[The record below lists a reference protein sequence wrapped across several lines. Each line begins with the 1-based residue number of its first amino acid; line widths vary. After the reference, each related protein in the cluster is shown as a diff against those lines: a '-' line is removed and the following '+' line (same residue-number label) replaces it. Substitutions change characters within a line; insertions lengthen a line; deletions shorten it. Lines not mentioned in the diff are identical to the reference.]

1 MIVKAVV
8 PVDKRKC
15 KVFLEGDFAFVLYK
29 SEAARFHIEEGNDL
43 PAKTYEMI
51 EEEILLKRARDRALY
66 LLQSQGRTQAE
77 MIKKLK
83 DDGYSQSVTE
93 RVLSFLQEY
102 HFIDDNAYTENYIHV
117 NKGRKSKRQ
126 ITYEL
131 QQKGVDRDQIR
142 QMLEENPVDEEET
155 VRALL
160 KKKTGGRI
168 PEDKKEIQKLAA
180 FLGRKGFSFEVIS
193 RVLRDVADYERRPG
207 CLLFMLSVQRENKR
221 NILDTIL
228 KKV

>member
-51 EEEILLKRARDRALY
+51 EEEILLKRAGDRALY

-193 RVLRDVADYERRPG
+193 RVLRDVADY
-207 CLLFMLSVQRENKR
+207 
-221 NILDTIL
+221 
-228 KKV
+228 

>member
-155 VRALL
+155 VRSLL

-193 RVLRDVADYERRPG
+193 RVLRDVADY
-207 CLLFMLSVQRENKR
+207 
-221 NILDTIL
+221 
-228 KKV
+228 

>member
-8 PVDKRKC
+8 PVDKTKC
-15 KVFLEGDFAFVLYK
+15 KVFLERDFAFVIYK
-29 SEAARFHIEEGNDL
+29 TEAARFHIEEGNDL

-193 RVLRDVADYERRPG
+193 RVLRDVADY
-207 CLLFMLSVQRENKR
+207 
-221 NILDTIL
+221 
-228 KKV
+228 

>member
-15 KVFLEGDFAFVLYK
+15 KVFLEEDFAFVLYK

-193 RVLRDVADYERRPG
+193 RVLRDVADY
-207 CLLFMLSVQRENKR
+207 
-221 NILDTIL
+221 
-228 KKV
+228 

>member
-1 MIVKAVV
+1 
-8 PVDKRKC
+8 
-15 KVFLEGDFAFVLYK
+15 
-29 SEAARFHIEEGNDL
+29 
-43 PAKTYEMI
+43 
-51 EEEILLKRARDRALY
+51 
-66 LLQSQGRTQAE
+66 

-160 KKKTGGRI
+160 KKKTGGRTRKI
-168 PEDKKEIQKLAA
+168 KKRYRAGS

-193 RVLRDVADYERRPG
+193 RVLRDVADY
-207 CLLFMLSVQRENKR
+207 
-221 NILDTIL
+221 
-228 KKV
+228 

>member
-102 HFIDDNAYTENYIHV
+102 HFIDDNAYTENYINV

-193 RVLRDVADYERRPG
+193 RVLRDVADY
-207 CLLFMLSVQRENKR
+207 
-221 NILDTIL
+221 
-228 KKV
+228 

>member
-180 FLGRKGFSFEVIS
+180 FLGRKGFSFVVIS
-193 RVLRDVADYERRPG
+193 RVLRDVADY
-207 CLLFMLSVQRENKR
+207 
-221 NILDTIL
+221 
-228 KKV
+228 

>member
-1 MIVKAVV
+1 MIFKAVV

-193 RVLRDVADYERRPG
+193 RVLRDVADY
-207 CLLFMLSVQRENKR
+207 
-221 NILDTIL
+221 
-228 KKV
+228 

>member
-160 KKKTGGRI
+160 KKKTGGRS

-193 RVLRDVADYERRPG
+193 RVLRDVADY
-207 CLLFMLSVQRENKR
+207 
-221 NILDTIL
+221 
-228 KKV
+228 

>member
-83 DDGYSQSVTE
+83 DDGYQQSVTE

-102 HFIDDNAYTENYIHV
+102 HFIDDNAYTANYIHV

-126 ITYEL
+126 ITSKEKPFRPKKAASFCISFL
-131 QQKGVDRDQIR
+131 SSGI
-142 QMLEENPVDEEET
+142 LPPVFFFKRART
-155 VRALL
+155 VSSSS
-160 KKKTGGRI
+160 T
-168 PEDKKEIQKLAA
+168 
-180 FLGRKGFSFEVIS
+180 GFSSNIW
-193 RVLRDVADYERRPG
+193 RR
-207 CLLFMLSVQRENKR
+207 
-221 NILDTIL
+221 
-228 KKV
+228 

>member
-142 QMLEENPVDEEET
+142 QMLEENPVYEEET

-193 RVLRDVADYERRPG
+193 RVLRDVADY
-207 CLLFMLSVQRENKR
+207 
-221 NILDTIL
+221 
-228 KKV
+228 

>member
-1 MIVKAVV
+1 
-8 PVDKRKC
+8 
-15 KVFLEGDFAFVLYK
+15 
-29 SEAARFHIEEGNDL
+29 
-43 PAKTYEMI
+43 
-51 EEEILLKRARDRALY
+51 
-66 LLQSQGRTQAE
+66 

-83 DDGYSQSVTE
+83 DDGYPQSVTE

-102 HFIDDNAYTENYIHV
+102 HFIDDNAYTEKYIHV

-193 RVLRDVADYERRPG
+193 RVLRDVADY
-207 CLLFMLSVQRENKR
+207 
-221 NILDTIL
+221 
-228 KKV
+228 

>member
-117 NKGRKSKRQ
+117 NKGGKSKRQ

-193 RVLRDVADYERRPG
+193 RVLRDVADY
-207 CLLFMLSVQRENKR
+207 
-221 NILDTIL
+221 
-228 KKV
+228 

>member
-102 HFIDDNAYTENYIHV
+102 HFIDDNAYTENYIQV

-193 RVLRDVADYERRPG
+193 RVLRDVADY
-207 CLLFMLSVQRENKR
+207 
-221 NILDTIL
+221 
-228 KKV
+228 

>member
-29 SEAARFHIEEGNDL
+29 SEVARFHIEEGNDL

-77 MIKKLK
+77 MIEKLK

-193 RVLRDVADYERRPG
+193 RVLRDVADY
-207 CLLFMLSVQRENKR
+207 
-221 NILDTIL
+221 
-228 KKV
+228 

>member
-83 DDGYSQSVTE
+83 DDGYPQSVTE

-180 FLGRKGFSFEVIS
+180 FLGGKASP
-193 RVLRDVADYERRPG
+193 LR
-207 CLLFMLSVQRENKR
+207 
-221 NILDTIL
+221 
-228 KKV
+228 

>member
-15 KVFLEGDFAFVLYK
+15 KVFLEGDFALVLYK

-160 KKKTGGRI
+160 KKKTRGRI

-193 RVLRDVADYERRPG
+193 RVLRDVADY
-207 CLLFMLSVQRENKR
+207 
-221 NILDTIL
+221 
-228 KKV
+228 

>member
-51 EEEILLKRARDRALY
+51 EEEILLKRARDRSLY

-193 RVLRDVADYERRPG
+193 RVLRDVADY
-207 CLLFMLSVQRENKR
+207 
-221 NILDTIL
+221 
-228 KKV
+228 

>member
-117 NKGRKSKRQ
+117 NKGRKGKRQ

-193 RVLRDVADYERRPG
+193 RVLRDVADY
-207 CLLFMLSVQRENKR
+207 
-221 NILDTIL
+221 
-228 KKV
+228 

>member
-83 DDGYSQSVTE
+83 DVGYSQSVTE

-102 HFIDDNAYTENYIHV
+102 HFINDNAYTETYIHV

-193 RVLRDVADYERRPG
+193 RVLRDVADY
-207 CLLFMLSVQRENKR
+207 
-221 NILDTIL
+221 
-228 KKV
+228 

>member
-117 NKGRKSKRQ
+117 IKGRKSKRQ

-193 RVLRDVADYERRPG
+193 RVLRDVADY
-207 CLLFMLSVQRENKR
+207 
-221 NILDTIL
+221 
-228 KKV
+228 

>member
-51 EEEILLKRARDRALY
+51 EEEILLKRARDRASY

-193 RVLRDVADYERRPG
+193 RVLRDVADY
-207 CLLFMLSVQRENKR
+207 
-221 NILDTIL
+221 
-228 KKV
+228 

>member
-142 QMLEENPVDEEET
+142 RMLEENPVDEEET

-193 RVLRDVADYERRPG
+193 RVLRDVADY
-207 CLLFMLSVQRENKR
+207 
-221 NILDTIL
+221 
-228 KKV
+228 

>member
-142 QMLEENPVDEEET
+142 QMLKENPVDEEET

-193 RVLRDVADYERRPG
+193 RVLRDVADY
-207 CLLFMLSVQRENKR
+207 
-221 NILDTIL
+221 
-228 KKV
+228 

>member
-43 PAKTYEMI
+43 PIKTYEMI

-83 DDGYSQSVTE
+83 DDGYPQSVIE

-160 KKKTGGRI
+160 KKKTGEESRKI
-168 PEDKKEIQKLAA
+168 KKRYRSWQ
-180 FLGRKGFSFEVIS
+180 
-193 RVLRDVADYERRPG
+193 
-207 CLLFMLSVQRENKR
+207 LF
-221 NILDTIL
+221 
-228 KKV
+228 

>member
-66 LLQSQGRTQAE
+66 LLQSQGRTQPE

-193 RVLRDVADYERRPG
+193 RVLRDVADY
-207 CLLFMLSVQRENKR
+207 
-221 NILDTIL
+221 
-228 KKV
+228 

>member
-51 EEEILLKRARDRALY
+51 EEEILLKRARDRPLY

-180 FLGRKGFSFEVIS
+180 FLGRKGFSYEVIS
-193 RVLRDVADYERRPG
+193 RVLRDVADYKRRPG

>member
-77 MIKKLK
+77 MIKKIK
-83 DDGYSQSVTE
+83 KMTVIHSQLRSVY
-93 RVLSFLQEY
+93 F
-102 HFIDDNAYTENYIHV
+102 HFFRNT
-117 NKGRKSKRQ
+117 
-126 ITYEL
+126 T
-131 QQKGVDRDQIR
+131 
-142 QMLEENPVDEEET
+142 
-155 VRALL
+155 LL
-160 KKKTGGRI
+160 MTM
-168 PEDKKEIQKLAA
+168 PIQKI
-180 FLGRKGFSFEVIS
+180 IS
-193 RVLRDVADYERRPG
+193 
-207 CLLFMLSVQRENKR
+207 M
-221 NILDTIL
+221 
-228 KKV
+228 